1 MHVDGL
7 VVVSEPSM
15 RSFQTASEVGR
26 MASELGLDNQVM
38 VINRYLGGET
48 PKLDNLPDNLF
59 TMPQLSGLVERQMSD
74 GNVLNLPESVEIDA
88 IMEKIVSTLQEM
100 TTV

>member
-26 MASELGLDNQVM
+26 MASGLGLENQVL
-38 VINRYLGGET
+38 VINRYLGGEP
-48 PKLDNLPDNLF
+48 PKLDHLPENRF
-59 TMPQLSGLVERQMSD
+59 TMPQLPGLVERQISD
-74 GNVLNLPESVEIDA
+74 
-88 IMEKIVSTLQEM
+88 
-100 TTV
+100 